1 MPQTAHTR
9 RSLPGM
15 ISGGTL
21 EGAPCAGMRRR
32 EFVTLFGGA
41 VAWPM
46 VARAQQIPVV
56 GFLGTSSADS
66 VSDLL
71 RAFHQG
77 LAETGFTE
85 GRNVALEYRWA
96 EGKNERMPA
105 LANDLV
111 SRNVT
116 VIAASTTPAAQAAK
130 AATAVIPTVFVTGT
144 DPVAAKLVSRFEP
157 ARRQSHWGNIFGCR
171 VNSEAPGAF
180 ARASPNG
187 QSNRAIGESD
197 RVRHKQM
204 P

>member
-1 MPQTAHTR
+1 MK
-9 RSLPGM
+9 
-15 ISGGTL
+15 
-21 EGAPCAGMRRR
+21 RR
-32 EFVTLFGGA
+32 EFITLLGGSA
-41 VAWPM
+41 AAWPLL
-46 VARAQQIPVV
+46 AGAQQMPVV

-116 VIAASTTPAAQAAK
+116 VIAASTTPAARLQRL
-130 AATAVIPTVFVTGT
+130 PPQLFQQF
-144 DPVAAKLVSRFEP
+144 S
-157 ARRQSHWGNIFGCR
+157 
-171 VNSEAPGAF
+171 
-180 ARASPNG
+180 
-187 QSNRAIGESD
+187 
-197 RVRHKQM
+197 
-204 P
+204 